1 MLCDWCKTG
10 RRPSQYSDSPV
21 PNKLVPDQSQG
32 ALEGNVKKNVQ
43 MGTTDIINGRSGC
56 FYYVE
61 ISFRLIDI
69 FKP

>member
-1 MLCDWCKTG
+1 MIVQLIT
-10 RRPSQYSDSPV
+10 
-21 PNKLVPDQSQG
+21 LAPDQSQG

-43 MGTTDIINGRSGC
+43 MGATDIINGRSGC